1 MTQPAPVR
9 IDDWSPRAASARA
22 RLLSAARE
30 ELIETGEL
38 EVASAAR
45 RAGVS
50 VGLPYRYF
58 GSRAGLLV
66 AVVEDFFDR
75 LGVISLHKYEG
86 ATFAAREYQRIRD
99 WVLFLY
105 AEPLSGVVL
114 NGITGDAEVGT
125 ATMAHAR
132 RLAVLGGHNV
142 AQAQAAG
149 ELPTERDP
157 EMLAA
162 ASIGG
167 THAVVMIALARQPR
181 PGAEVVIAETWAFVA
196 GAVGIGAHAAQRG
209 STT

>member
-1 MTQPAPVR
+1 MSESAPVR
-9 IDDWSPRAASARA
+9 IEDLSARAASARA
-22 RLLSAARE
+22 RLLAAARE
-30 ELIETGEL
+30 ELIESGEL
-38 EVASAAR
+38 EVASTAR

-75 LGVISLHKYEG
+75 LSAISLRRYDGE
-86 ATFAAREYQRIRD
+86 TFAEREYQRIRD

-105 AEPLSGVVL
+105 ADPLSGVVL
-114 NGITGDAEVGT
+114 NGITGDAEVGA

-142 AQAQAAG
+142 AHAQAAG
-149 ELPTERDP
+149 ELPAGRDP

-162 ASIGG
+162 ATIGG
-167 THAVVMIALARQPR
+167 THAVVMIALAREPR
-181 PGAEVVIAETWAFVA
+181 PTAQVVIEETWAFVA
-196 GAVGIGAHAAQRG
+196 GAVGVSR
-209 STT
+209 